1 MIAAVQ
7 NRRKA
12 DRRKTS
18 RKPSWSKLAKGSYF
32 DSVRAPVELRP
43 RDAESQGTFSLTL
56 LRVKR
61 PSYGLS
67 TGAVLAPGSIA
78 VPCAEGFP
86 AGVAASFGCKD
97 SRCWTLLK
105 KLRQMGEENVIVHKE
120 RSSLD
125 FIAIAR
131 MGEGSVRARQG
142 LADPLKTNLTPD
154 IFRLF

>member
-43 RDAESQGTFSLTL
+43 RYAEAQGTFSPTF

-61 PSYGLS
+61 PSYGFS
-67 TGAVLAPGSIA
+67 TGTRIR
-78 VPCAEGFP
+78 
-86 AGVAASFGCKD
+86 
-97 SRCWTLLK
+97 SRI
-105 KLRQMGEENVIVHKE
+105 R
-120 RSSLD
+120 RSSLRGR
-125 FIAIAR
+125 FSSR
-131 MGEGSVRARQG
+131 KLWLQG
-142 LADPLKTNLTPD
+142 
-154 IFRLF
+154 